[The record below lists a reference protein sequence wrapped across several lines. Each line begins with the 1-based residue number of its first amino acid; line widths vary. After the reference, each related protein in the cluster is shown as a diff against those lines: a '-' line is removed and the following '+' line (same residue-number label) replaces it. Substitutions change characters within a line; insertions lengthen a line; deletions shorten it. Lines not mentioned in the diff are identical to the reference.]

1 MLGSARNN
9 FVWIR
14 TEPVLLSSTLGSSTS
29 SLSPASPLYSSH
41 STPTTGSSQTTSFE
55 KMQMIWST
63 VVAGLNFWFLS
74 TRNQLNSY
82 TWSVSWLWKNSKYTF
97 HSLKNDSMSTFLKR
111 QSKQKYFEMIERY
124 IGVNRLL
131 KRKSFSFISWIILSI
146 KHWLNAR
153 F

>member
-9 FVWIR
+9 FVLIR

-41 STPTTGSSQTTSFE
+41 STPTTGSSQTTRFE
-55 KMQMIWST
+55 KMQIIGSA
-63 VVAGLNFWFLS
+63 VVAVLNFWFLS

-111 QSKQKYFEMIERY
+111 RSKQKYFEMIERY
-124 IGVNRLL
+124 IGVNRVF
-131 KRKSFSFISWIILSI
+131 KRNSFSFISWIILSI